1 VSRSEEYREIA
12 NECLASARMSRSE
25 EQRKRL
31 LELAQSW
38 MTAASLLDQDMK
50 MSPLGGDGAKPQR
63 IEMEAVRS
71 SRGGL
76 GF

>member
-1 VSRSEEYREIA
+1 MSRSDEYREIA
-12 NECLASARMSRSE
+12 KECLASAGMSRSE

-38 MTAASLLDQDMK
+38 MTAASLLDQSVK
-50 MSPLGGDGAKPQR
+50 VSPLGDDGAKPQR
-63 IEMEAVRS
+63 IEVGAVRS
-71 SRGGL
+71 SGGGL

>member
-1 VSRSEEYREIA
+1 VSRSNEYREIA
-12 NECLASARMSRSE
+12 NECLASARISRSE

-38 MTAASLLDQDMK
+38 MTAAALLDQDMK
-50 MSPLGGDGAKPQR
+50 ISPLGDDGARPQR
-63 IEMEAVRS
+63 PEVEAARS
-71 SRGGL
+71 SRGGP